1 MKKEF
6 DIIEYIK
13 CYIKMY
19 DKGRCSKTD
28 LIDNISDTLSKDSWQ
43 MRCDGK
49 EVTNNS
55 IKGFDFDGNQQ
66 TYYVVSEWCKEE
78 ED

>member
-1 MKKEF
+1 MKKKF

-19 DKGRCSKTD
+19 DDGYYSKTD
-28 LIDNISDTLSKDSWQ
+28 LINNLSYTLSKGSWQ
-43 MRCDGK
+43 MHCDCK
-49 EVTNNS
+49 EVTNNL
-55 IKGFDFDGNQQ
+55 IKGFDFDGNQK
-66 TYYVVSEWCKEE
+66 TYYIISDWCREE